1 MTRTLEEAIR
11 TAVPQEQRL
20 ASYPTFNGSGNPNSF
35 LAKIETASK
44 IKDLR
49 KLEILEE
56 PYLSFPPPTP
66 RTAPKRYIN

>member
-11 TAVPQEQRL
+11 TAVSQEQRL

-35 LAKIETASK
+35 LAKIETAFK

-56 PYLSFPPPTP
+56 PYPSHPPPH
-66 RTAPKRYIN
+66 RLRRNDSIN